1 MNIYKN
7 TAFYLL
13 LAVLF
18 ACNDPDI
25 IGLDLPGSA
34 KFTITNDSI
43 NNFTIKTVSEDS
55 LRSDESQSL
64 LLGEINDPI
73 LGENKG
79 SFCTQML
86 LPNNNIDPIDGIE
99 VDSVF
104 LTYSISNHYGNLNES
119 EDLQIAVY
127 RLSEDIYKDSNYYS
141 NESFNYSSINLAT
154 NQSINEGDSTTSSY
168 INIQLDNSFGE
179 MIMDETGGSNM
190 IDNVAFLEFFK
201 GFHVE
206 ATASNTI
213 LYLNPTADKSRFSI
227 YYHETGID
235 TAVSFDFDLGGDAT
249 RINMFNKKDI
259 NDITPVVFNFHGRN
273 VNEIFIQSMAG
284 YKAEFEFDSTNLE
297 YLRTELLIGKSIN
310 RVTIDFEA
318 FENNDYPPH
327 EKLYLL
333 RENNEGKI
341 VFLTDFTI
349 EGEEHFGGEFDNNT
363 YSFNITRY
371 FVQLLTNDQ
380 YTNKL
385 YLVPVLGSAN
395 ANRTILNKSKISINI
410 IYTEI

>member
-7 TAFYLL
+7 AAFYIL

-34 KFTITNDSI
+34 RFTITNDSI
-43 NNFTIKTVSEDS
+43 DNFTIKTVSEDS
-55 LRSDESQSL
+55 LRSDESQNL
-64 LLGEINDPI
+64 LLGQINDPI
-73 LGENKG
+73 FGENKG

-86 LPNNNIDPIDGIE
+86 LTNNNIDAINGIE

-104 LTYSISNHYGNLNES
+104 LTYSVSDHYGDLNES
-119 EDLQIAVY
+119 EDLEINVY

-141 NESFNYSSINLAT
+141 DTSFNYDPNNLVT
-154 NQSINEGDSTTSSY
+154 NYFINEGDSSTSSF

-179 MIMDETGGSNM
+179 MIMNETGGSNM
-190 IDNVAFLEFFK
+190 IDNVTFLEFFK

-213 LYLNPTADKSRFSI
+213 LYLNPIADKSRFSI
-227 YYHETGID
+227 YYHEIGGD
-235 TAVSFDFDLGGDAT
+235 TALSFDFELGGDAT

-259 NDITPVVFNFHGRN
+259 NDISPD
-273 VNEIFIQSMAG
+273 VNQIFIQSMAG
-284 YKAEFEFDSTNLE
+284 YKAEFDFTNLE
-297 YLRTELLIGKSIN
+297 EIQTKCLGKSIN

-349 EGEEHFGGEFDNNT
+349 EGEGHFGGEFDNNT

>member
-34 KFTITNDSI
+34 RFTITNDSI
-43 NNFTIKTVSEDS
+43 DNFTIKTVSEDS
-55 LRSDESQSL
+55 LRSDESQNL
-64 LLGEINDPI
+64 LLGQINDPI
-73 LGENKG
+73 FGENKG

-86 LPNNNIDPIDGIE
+86 LTNNNIDAINGIE

-104 LTYSISNHYGNLNES
+104 LTYSISDHYGDLNES
-119 EDLQIAVY
+119 EDLEINVY

-141 NESFNYSSINLAT
+141 DESFNYDPNNLVT
-154 NQSINEGDSTTSSY
+154 NYFINEGDSSTSSF

-179 MIMDETGGSNM
+179 IIMNETGGSNM

-201 GFHVE
+201 GLYLE

-213 LYLNPTADKSRFSI
+213 LYLNPIADKSRFSI
-227 YYHETGID
+227 YYHEIGGD
-235 TAVSFDFDLGGDAT
+235 TALSFDFELGGDAT

-259 NDITPVVFNFHGRN
+259 NDITPD

-284 YKAEFEFDSTNLE
+284 YKAEFDFTNLE
-297 YLRTELLIGKSIN
+297 EIQTKCLGKSIN

-318 FENNDYPPH
+318 FENNDYPLH

-349 EGEEHFGGEFDNNT
+349 EGEGHFGGEFDNNT

>member
-7 TAFYLL
+7 AAFYIL

-34 KFTITNDSI
+34 RFTITNDSI
-43 NNFTIKTVSEDS
+43 DNFTIKTVSEDS
-55 LRSDESQSL
+55 LRSDESQNL
-64 LLGEINDPI
+64 LLGQINDPI
-73 LGENKG
+73 FGENKG

-86 LPNNNIDPIDGIE
+86 LTNNNIDAINGIE

-104 LTYSISNHYGNLNES
+104 LTYSISDHYGDLNES
-119 EDLQIAVY
+119 EDLEINVY

-141 NESFNYSSINLAT
+141 DESFNYDPNNLVT
-154 NQSINEGDSTTSSY
+154 NYFINEGDSSTSSF

-179 MIMDETGGSNM
+179 IIMNETGGSNM

-213 LYLNPTADKSRFSI
+213 LYLNPIADKSRFSI
-227 YYHETGID
+227 YYHEIGGD
-235 TAVSFDFDLGGDAT
+235 TALSFDFELGGDAT

-259 NDITPVVFNFHGRN
+259 NDISPD
-273 VNEIFIQSMAG
+273 VNQIFIQSMAG
-284 YKAEFEFDSTNLE
+284 YKAEFDFTNLE
-297 YLRTELLIGKSIN
+297 EIQTKCLGKSIN

-318 FENNDYPPH
+318 FENNDYPLH

-349 EGEEHFGGEFDNNT
+349 EGEGHFGGEFDNNT

>member
-7 TAFYLL
+7 TAFYILL
-13 LAVLF
+13 SVLF
-18 ACNDPDI
+18 SCNDPDI
-25 IGLDLPGSA
+25 IGLELPGSA
-34 KFTITNDSI
+34 RFTITNDSI
-43 NNFTIKTVSEDS
+43 DNFTINTMSEDS
-55 LRSDESQSL
+55 LRSDESQNL
-64 LLGEINDPI
+64 LLGQINDPI
-73 LGENKG
+73 FGENKG

-86 LPNNNIDPIDGIE
+86 LPNNNIDAINGID

-104 LTYSISNHYGNLNES
+104 LTYSISGHYGDLNES
-119 EDLQIAVY
+119 EDLEINVY

-141 NESFNYSSINLAT
+141 DISFNYDPNNLVT
-154 NQSINEGDSTTSSY
+154 NYFFNEGDSSNSSF

-179 MIMDETGGSNM
+179 MIMNETGGSNM

-206 ATASNTI
+206 AIASNTI
-213 LYLNPTADKSRFSI
+213 LYLNPVADKSRFSI
-227 YYHETGID
+227 YYHEIGID
-235 TAVSFDFDLGGDAT
+235 TALSFDFEVGGDAA

-259 NDITPVVFNFHGRN
+259 NDITPD

-284 YKAEFEFDSTNLE
+284 YKAEFDFTNLDE
-297 YLRTELLIGKSIN
+297 IQTKCLGKSIN

-318 FENNDYPPH
+318 FENNDYPSH

-349 EGEEHFGGEFDNNT
+349 EGEGHFGGEFDNNT

-385 YLVPVLGSAN
+385 YLLPVLGSAN
-395 ANRTILNKSKISINI
+395 ANRTILDKSKISINI

>member
-34 KFTITNDSI
+34 RFTITNDTTT
-43 NNFTIKTVSEDS
+43 NFTIKTISEDS
-55 LRSDESQSL
+55 LRSDESQNL
-64 LLGEINDPI
+64 LLGQINDPI
-73 LGENKG
+73 FGENKG

-86 LPNNNIDPIDGIE
+86 LPNNNINAIDGIE

-104 LTYSISNHYGNLNES
+104 LTYSISDHYGDLNES
-119 EDLQIAVY
+119 EDLEINVY

-141 NESFNYSSINLAT
+141 DTSFNYDPNNLVT
-154 NQSINEGDSTTSSY
+154 NYFINEGDSSNSSF

-179 MIMDETGGSNM
+179 MIMNETGGSNM

-227 YYHETGID
+227 YYHEIEGD
-235 TAVSFDFDLGGDAT
+235 TALSFDFELGGDAT
-249 RINMFNKKDI
+249 RINKFNKKDI
-259 NDITPVVFNFHGRN
+259 NDISPD

-284 YKAEFEFDSTNLE
+284 YKAEFDFTNLE
-297 YLRTELLIGKSIN
+297 EIQTKCLGKSIN

-349 EGEEHFGGEFDNNT
+349 EGEGHFGGEFDNNI

-395 ANRTILNKSKISINI
+395 ANRTILDKSKISINI

>member
-7 TAFYLL
+7 AAFYIL

-34 KFTITNDSI
+34 RFTITNDSI
-43 NNFTIKTVSEDS
+43 DNFTIKTVSEDS
-55 LRSDESQSL
+55 LRSDESQNL
-64 LLGEINDPI
+64 LLGQINDPI
-73 LGENKG
+73 FGENKG

-86 LPNNNIDPIDGIE
+86 LTNNNIDAINGIE

-104 LTYSISNHYGNLNES
+104 LTYSISDHYGDLNES
-119 EDLQIAVY
+119 EDLEINVY

-141 NESFNYSSINLAT
+141 DESFNYDPNNLVT
-154 NQSINEGDSTTSSY
+154 NYFINEGDSSTSSF

-179 MIMDETGGSNM
+179 IIINETGGSNM

-213 LYLNPTADKSRFSI
+213 LYLNPIADKSRFSI
-227 YYHETGID
+227 YYHEIGGD
-235 TAVSFDFDLGGDAT
+235 TALSFDFELGGDAT

-259 NDITPVVFNFHGRN
+259 NNISPD
-273 VNEIFIQSMAG
+273 VNQIFIQSMAG
-284 YKAEFEFDSTNLE
+284 YKAEFDFTNLE
-297 YLRTELLIGKSIN
+297 EIQTKCLGKSIN

-318 FENNDYPPH
+318 FENNDYPLH

-349 EGEEHFGGEFDNNT
+349 EGEGHFGGEFDNNT

>member
-7 TAFYLL
+7 TAFYVL

-34 KFTITNDSI
+34 RFTITNDSI
-43 NNFTIKTVSEDS
+43 DNFTIKTVSEDS
-55 LRSDESQSL
+55 LRSDESQNL
-64 LLGEINDPI
+64 LLGQINDPI
-73 LGENKG
+73 FGENKG

-86 LPNNNIDPIDGIE
+86 LPNNNIDAINGIE

-104 LTYSISNHYGNLNES
+104 LTYSISDHYGDLNES
-119 EDLQIAVY
+119 EDLEINVY

-141 NESFNYSSINLAT
+141 DTSFNYDPNNLVT
-154 NQSINEGDSTTSSY
+154 NYFINEGDSSTSSF

-179 MIMDETGGSNM
+179 MIMNETGGSNM
-190 IDNVAFLEFFK
+190 IDNVTFLEFFK

-213 LYLNPTADKSRFSI
+213 LYLNPIADKSRFSI
-227 YYHETGID
+227 YYHEIEGD
-235 TAVSFDFDLGGDAT
+235 TALSFDFELGGDAT

-259 NDITPVVFNFHGRN
+259 NDINPD

-284 YKAEFEFDSTNLE
+284 YKAEFDFTNLE
-297 YLRTELLIGKSIN
+297 EIQTKCLGKSIN

-349 EGEEHFGGEFDNNT
+349 EGEGHFGGEFDNNI

-395 ANRTILNKSKISINI
+395 ANRTILDKSKIFINI

>member
-13 LAVLF
+13 LAVLV

-34 KFTITNDSI
+34 RFTITNDTTT
-43 NNFTIKTVSEDS
+43 NFTIKTISEDS
-55 LRSDESQSL
+55 LRSDESQNL
-64 LLGEINDPI
+64 LLGQINDPI
-73 LGENKG
+73 FGENKG

-86 LPNNNIDPIDGIE
+86 LPNNNINAIDGIE

-104 LTYSISNHYGNLNES
+104 LTYSISDHYGDLNES
-119 EDLQIAVY
+119 EDLEINVY

-141 NESFNYSSINLAT
+141 DTSFNYDPNNLVT
-154 NQSINEGDSTTSSY
+154 NYFINEGDSSNSSF

-179 MIMDETGGSNM
+179 MIMNETGGSNM

-206 ATASNTI
+206 STASNTI

-227 YYHETGID
+227 YYHEIEGD
-235 TAVSFDFDLGGDAT
+235 TALSFDFELGGDAT

-259 NDITPVVFNFHGRN
+259 NDISPD

-284 YKAEFEFDSTNLE
+284 YKAEFDFTNLE
-297 YLRTELLIGKSIN
+297 EIQTKCLGKSIN

-318 FENNDYPPH
+318 FENNDYPLH

-349 EGEEHFGGEFDNNT
+349 EGEGHFGGEFDNNT

-395 ANRTILNKSKISINI
+395 ANRTILNKSKIFINI

>member
-7 TAFYLL
+7 TAFYILL
-13 LAVLF
+13 SVLF
-18 ACNDPDI
+18 SCNDPDI
-25 IGLDLPGSA
+25 IGLELPGSA
-34 KFTITNDSI
+34 RFTITNDSI
-43 NNFTIKTVSEDS
+43 DNFTINTMSEDS
-55 LRSDESQSL
+55 LRSDESQNL
-64 LLGEINDPI
+64 LLGQINDPI
-73 LGENKG
+73 FGENKG

-86 LPNNNIDPIDGIE
+86 LPNNNIDAINGID

-104 LTYSISNHYGNLNES
+104 LTYSISDHYGDLNES
-119 EDLQIAVY
+119 EDLEINVY

-141 NESFNYSSINLAT
+141 DISFNYDPNNLVT
-154 NQSINEGDSTTSSY
+154 NYFFNEGDSSNSSF

-179 MIMDETGGSNM
+179 MIMNETGGSNM

-206 ATASNTI
+206 AIASNTI
-213 LYLNPTADKSRFSI
+213 LYLNPAADKSRFSV
-227 YYHETGID
+227 YYHEIGID
-235 TAVSFDFDLGGDAT
+235 TALSFDFEVGGDAA

-259 NDITPVVFNFHGRN
+259 NDITPD

-284 YKAEFEFDSTNLE
+284 YKAEFDFTNLDE
-297 YLRTELLIGKSIN
+297 IQTKCLGKSIN

-349 EGEEHFGGEFDNNT
+349 EGEGHFGGEFDDNI

-385 YLVPVLGSAN
+385 YLLPVLGSAN
-395 ANRTILNKSKISINI
+395 ANRTILDKSKISINI

>member
-7 TAFYLL
+7 TAFYVL

-34 KFTITNDSI
+34 RFTITNDSI
-43 NNFTIKTVSEDS
+43 DNFTIKTVSEDS
-55 LRSDESQSL
+55 LRSDESQNL
-64 LLGEINDPI
+64 LLGQINDPI
-73 LGENKG
+73 FGENKG

-86 LPNNNIDPIDGIE
+86 LPNNNIDAINGIE

-104 LTYSISNHYGNLNES
+104 LTYSISDHYGDLNES
-119 EDLQIAVY
+119 EDLEINVY

-141 NESFNYSSINLAT
+141 DESFNYDPNNLVT
-154 NQSINEGDSTTSSY
+154 NYFINEGDSSTSSF

-179 MIMDETGGSNM
+179 IIMNETGGSNM

-213 LYLNPTADKSRFSI
+213 LYLNPIADKSRFSI
-227 YYHETGID
+227 YYHEIGGD
-235 TAVSFDFDLGGDAT
+235 TALSFDFELGGDAT

-259 NDITPVVFNFHGRN
+259 NDISPD

-284 YKAEFEFDSTNLE
+284 YKAEFDFTNLE
-297 YLRTELLIGKSIN
+297 EIQTKCLGKSIN

-318 FENNDYPPH
+318 FENNDYPLH

-349 EGEEHFGGEFDNNT
+349 EGEGHFGGEFDNNT

>member
-7 TAFYLL
+7 AAFYILL
-13 LAVLF
+13 TVLF

-34 KFTITNDSI
+34 RFTITNDSI
-43 NNFTIKTVSEDS
+43 DNFTIKTVSEDS
-55 LRSDESQSL
+55 LRSDESQNL
-64 LLGEINDPI
+64 LLGQINDPI
-73 LGENKG
+73 FGENKG

-86 LPNNNIDPIDGIE
+86 LTNNNIDAINGIE

-104 LTYSISNHYGNLNES
+104 LTYSISDHYGDLNES
-119 EDLQIAVY
+119 EDLEINVY

-141 NESFNYSSINLAT
+141 DESFNYNPNNLVT
-154 NQSINEGDSTTSSY
+154 NYFINEGDSSTSSF

-179 MIMDETGGSNM
+179 MIMNETGGSNM

-201 GFHVE
+201 GLYLE

-213 LYLNPTADKSRFSI
+213 LYLNPIADKSRFSI
-227 YYHETGID
+227 YYHEIEGD
-235 TAVSFDFDLGGDAT
+235 TALSFDFELGGDAT

-259 NDITPVVFNFHGRN
+259 NDITPD

-284 YKAEFEFDSTNLE
+284 YKAEFDFTNLE
-297 YLRTELLIGKSIN
+297 EIQTKCLGKSIN

-318 FENNDYPPH
+318 FENNDYPLH

-349 EGEEHFGGEFDNNT
+349 EGEGHFGGEFDNNT

>member
-25 IGLDLPGSA
+25 IGLDLPGSET
-34 KFTITNDSI
+34 FTITNDSI
-43 NNFTIKTVSEDS
+43 ENFTIKTISEDS
-55 LRSDESQSL
+55 LRSDESQNL
-64 LLGEINDPI
+64 LLGQINDP
-73 LGENKG
+73 LFGENKG

-86 LPNNNIDPIDGIE
+86 LPYNNINTIDNVV

-104 LTYSISNHYGNLNES
+104 LTYSISDHYGDLNES

-127 RLSEDIYKDSNYYS
+127 QLSEDIYKDSNYYS
-141 NESFNYSSINLAT
+141 NASFNYSPINLVT
-154 NQSINEGDSTTSSY
+154 NQFINEGDSTTSSY
-168 INIQLDNSFGE
+168 INIQLENSFGE
-179 MIMDETGGSNM
+179 MLIDETGGSAM
-190 IDNVAFLEFFK
+190 VDDVAFLEFFK
-201 GFHVE
+201 GFYVE

-227 YYHETGID
+227 YYHEVGID
-235 TAVSFDFDLGGDAT
+235 TAVSFDFELGGDAA
-249 RINMFNKKDI
+249 RINLFNKKDT
-259 NDITPVVFNFHGRN
+259 NDIPPAG
-273 VNEIFIQSMAG
+273 NEIFIQSMSG
-284 YKAEFEFDSTNLE
+284 YKAEFDFTNLE
-297 YLRTELLIGKSIN
+297 NIQTECIGKAIN

-318 FENNDYPPH
+318 FENIDYPLH
-327 EKLYLL
+327 EKLYLV
-333 RENNEGKI
+333 RETNEGTI

-349 EGEEHFGGEFDNNT
+349 EGDEHFGGDLNNNI

-385 YLVPVLGSAN
+385 YVLPVLGAAN
-395 ANRTILNKSKISINI
+395 ANRTILDKSKISINI

>member
-7 TAFYLL
+7 TAFYVL

-34 KFTITNDSI
+34 RFTITNDSI
-43 NNFTIKTVSEDS
+43 DNFTIKTVSEDS
-55 LRSDESQSL
+55 LRSDESQNL
-64 LLGEINDPI
+64 LLGQINDPI
-73 LGENKG
+73 FGENKG

-86 LPNNNIDPIDGIE
+86 LPNNNIDAIDGIE

-104 LTYSISNHYGNLNES
+104 LTYSISDHYGDLNES
-119 EDLQIAVY
+119 EDLEINVY

-141 NESFNYSSINLAT
+141 DTSFNYDDPNNLVT
-154 NQSINEGDSTTSSY
+154 NYFINEGDSSTSSF

-179 MIMDETGGSNM
+179 IIMNETGGSNM

-213 LYLNPTADKSRFSI
+213 LYLNPIADKSRFSI
-227 YYHETGID
+227 YYHEIGGD
-235 TAVSFDFDLGGDAT
+235 TALSFDFELGGDAT

-259 NDITPVVFNFHGRN
+259 NDISPD

-284 YKAEFEFDSTNLE
+284 YKAEFDFTNLE
-297 YLRTELLIGKSIN
+297 EIQTKCLGKSIN

-318 FENNDYPPH
+318 FENNDYPLH

-349 EGEEHFGGEFDNNT
+349 EGEGHFGGEFDNNT

>member
-7 TAFYLL
+7 AAFYIL

-34 KFTITNDSI
+34 RFTITNDSI
-43 NNFTIKTVSEDS
+43 DNFTIKTVSEDS
-55 LRSDESQSL
+55 LRSDESQNL
-64 LLGEINDPI
+64 LLGQINDPI
-73 LGENKG
+73 FGENKG

-86 LPNNNIDPIDGIE
+86 LPNNNIDAINGIE

-104 LTYSISNHYGNLNES
+104 LTYSISDHYGDLNES
-119 EDLQIAVY
+119 EDLEINVY
-127 RLSEDIYKDSNYYS
+127 QLSEDIYKDSNYYS
-141 NESFNYSSINLAT
+141 DESFNYDPNNLVT
-154 NQSINEGDSTTSSY
+154 NYFINEGDSSTSSF

-179 MIMDETGGSNM
+179 MIMNETGGSNM

-201 GFHVE
+201 GLYLE

-213 LYLNPTADKSRFSI
+213 LYLNPIADKSRFSI
-227 YYHETGID
+227 YYHEIEGD
-235 TAVSFDFDLGGDAT
+235 TALSFDFELGGDAT

-259 NDITPVVFNFHGRN
+259 NDISPD
-273 VNEIFIQSMAG
+273 VNQIFIQSMAG
-284 YKAEFEFDSTNLE
+284 YKAEFDFINLE
-297 YLRTELLIGKSIN
+297 EIQTKCLGKSIN

-318 FENNDYPPH
+318 FENNDYPLH

-349 EGEEHFGGEFDNNT
+349 EGEGHFGGEFDNNT

>member
-34 KFTITNDSI
+34 RFTITNDTTT
-43 NNFTIKTVSEDS
+43 NFTIKTISEDS
-55 LRSDESQSL
+55 LRSDESQNL
-64 LLGEINDPI
+64 LLGQVNDPI
-73 LGENKG
+73 FGENKG

-86 LPNNNIDPIDGIE
+86 LPNNNINAIDGIE

-104 LTYSISNHYGNLNES
+104 LTYSISDHYGDLNES
-119 EDLQIAVY
+119 EDLEINVY

-141 NESFNYSSINLAT
+141 DTSFNYDPNNLVT
-154 NQSINEGDSTTSSY
+154 NYFINEGDSSTSSF

-179 MIMDETGGSNM
+179 MIMNETGGSNM
-190 IDNVAFLEFFK
+190 IDNVTFLEFFK

-213 LYLNPTADKSRFSI
+213 LYLNPIADKSRFSI
-227 YYHETGID
+227 YYHEIEGD
-235 TAVSFDFDLGGDAT
+235 TALSFDFELGGDAT

-259 NDITPVVFNFHGRN
+259 NDITPD

-284 YKAEFEFDSTNLE
+284 YKAEFDFTNLE
-297 YLRTELLIGKSIN
+297 EIQTKCLGKSIN

-349 EGEEHFGGEFDNNT
+349 EGEGHFGGEFDNNI

-395 ANRTILNKSKISINI
+395 ANRTILDKSKISINI

>member
-25 IGLDLPGSA
+25 IGIDLPGSA
-34 KFTITNDSI
+34 RFTITNDDTTT
-43 NNFTIKTVSEDS
+43 NFTIKTISEDS
-55 LRSDESQSL
+55 LRSDESPNL
-64 LLGEINDPI
+64 LLGQINDPI
-73 LGENKG
+73 FGENKG

-86 LPNNNIDPIDGIE
+86 LPNNNIPAIDGIE

-104 LTYSISNHYGNLNES
+104 LTYSISDHYGDLNEN
-119 EDLQIAVY
+119 EDLEINVY

-141 NESFNYSSINLAT
+141 DTSFNHNPENLVT
-154 NQSINEGDSTTSSY
+154 NLTINEGSPTTSSY
-168 INIQLDNSFGE
+168 INIQLENSFGE
-179 MIMDETGGSNM
+179 MMMDETGGSNM

-213 LYLNPTADKSRFSI
+213 LYLNPAADKSRFSI
-227 YYHETGID
+227 YYHEIGID
-235 TAVSFDFDLGGDAT
+235 TAVSFDFEVGGDAA
-249 RINMFNKKDI
+249 RINMFNKKGI
-259 NDITPVVFNFHGRN
+259 NDITPD

-284 YKAEFEFDSTNLE
+284 YKAEFDFTNLE
-297 YLRTELLIGKSIN
+297 SIKDSLIGKSIN

-327 EKLYLL
+327 ERLSLV
-333 RENNEGKI
+333 RETNEGEIK
-341 VFLTDFTI
+341 FLIDYLN
-349 EGEEHFGGEFDNNT
+349 EGDEHFGGEFDNNN
-363 YSFNITRY
+363 YNFNITRY

-395 ANRTILNKSKISINI
+395 ANRTILDKSKISINI

>member
-1 MNIYKN
+1 MNIYKS
-7 TAFYLL
+7 TAIYLL

-18 ACNDPDI
+18 ACDDPDI
-25 IGLDLPGSA
+25 IGLDLPGSET
-34 KFTITNDSI
+34 FTITNDSI
-43 NNFTIKTVSEDS
+43 ENFTIKTISEDS
-55 LRSDESQSL
+55 LRSDESQNL
-64 LLGEINDPI
+64 LLGQINDP
-73 LGENKG
+73 LFGENKG
-79 SFCTQML
+79 SFYTQML
-86 LPNNNIDPIDGIE
+86 LPYNDISTIDNVV

-104 LTYSISNHYGNLNES
+104 LTYSISDHYGDLNES
-119 EDLQIAVY
+119 EDLQISVFQ
-127 RLSEDIYKDSNYYS
+127 LSEDIYKDSNYYS

-154 NQSINEGDSTTSSY
+154 NQSINEGDSATSSY

-179 MIMDETGGSNM
+179 MLMDETGGNNM

-201 GFHVE
+201 GFYVE

-235 TAVSFDFDLGGDAT
+235 TAVSFDFEIGGDAA
-249 RINMFNKKDI
+249 RINLFNEKNT
-259 NDITPVVFNFHGRN
+259 NDITPA

-284 YKAEFEFDSTNLE
+284 YKAKFEFDSTNLE
-297 YLRTELLIGKSIN
+297 YLRTELLIGKAIN
-310 RVTIDFEA
+310 RVTIDFEVS
-318 FENNDYPPH
+318 ENSDYPPH
-327 EKLYLL
+327 EKLYLV
-333 RENNEGKI
+333 RETNEGGI

-349 EGEEHFGGEFDNNT
+349 EGDEHFGGDLNNNI

-385 YLVPVLGSAN
+385 YILPVLGSAN
-395 ANRTILNKSKISINI
+395 ANRTILDKSKISINI